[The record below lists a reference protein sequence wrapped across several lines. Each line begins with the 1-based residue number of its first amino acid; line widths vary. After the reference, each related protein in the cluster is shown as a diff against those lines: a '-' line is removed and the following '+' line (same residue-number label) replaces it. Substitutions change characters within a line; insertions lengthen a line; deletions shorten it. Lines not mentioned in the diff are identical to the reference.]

1 MRDAASG
8 ARRPRPNRLAVR
20 LTRTRCHEL
29 FAYGSPGQHQS
40 PQTRR
45 PQRVVYLQKIRD
57 STQEDMPRV
66 LERRR
71 HLQGAALDSTPL
83 LGVRQYLD
91 IDPGVL
97 TTSRLDLPSTL
108 HPVAGAKDGGRCF
121 RAIPWRAIE
130 WRRRSDFSPL
140 FPAALPVVAPT
151 AAAQALDSVLS
162 WDDAVGRL
170 PAQGSRTSTEG
181 GTVFALYESWVL
193 CSCRPRTINHRLR
206 LLLQQASEFA
216 QLFERIADCRERA
229 AKIVRSES
237 RIAGCFASEF
247 GCSGKIGSPE
257 GGLRFL
263 RELR

>member
-1 MRDAASG
+1 MRDGASG
-8 ARRPRPNRLAVR
+8 ARRPRLDRLAVR
-20 LTRTRCHEL
+20 LSRTRCHGI
-29 FAYGSPGQHQS
+29 FVYGSPGQHQS

-45 PQRVVYLQKIRD
+45 PQRVVYLQKIQD

-71 HLQGAALDSTPL
+71 YLRGAAWDSTPIQ
-83 LGVRQYLD
+83 GAKRYRD
-91 IDPGVL
+91 IGPAVL
-97 TTSRLDLPSTL
+97 TTSRLDLQSTH
-108 HPVAGAKDGGRCF
+108 HPVAGAKHAGRCF

-140 FPAALPVVAPT
+140 FPAALPGVAPI

-162 WDDAVGRL
+162 WDDGVGRRS
-170 PAQGSRTSTEG
+170 AQGSRTSTEDG
-181 GTVFALYESWVL
+181 IVFARYESWVL
-193 CSCRPRTINHRLR
+193 YSCWPRTINHRLR